1 MRIVGWDGPV
11 QRVAPKRDA
20 ATASRMSAG
29 VASLLNMTD
38 LIQCHRSVL
47 ESSVAIVGQ
56 VTALDLERPT
66 PCIAWTLRQLLA
78 HMIGQN
84 YGFAAAADGNGHDRA
99 VFADRPVSD
108 QPAADYATSARRVI
122 EAFGVPDLI
131 EGSMYLP
138 EVRGGMTFPAP
149 VAIGFHL
156 VDYVAH
162 GWDVATTLGIAAEFD
177 DEALQLA
184 LTAAEAVPAGAQ
196 TLEDQTP
203 FRPSVPTTS
212 SSMLDRII
220 ATLGRSPDWI
230 PRT

>member
-1 MRIVGWDGPV
+1 
-11 QRVAPKRDA
+11 
-20 ATASRMSAG
+20 
-29 VASLLNMTD
+29 
-38 LIQCHRSVL
+38 
-47 ESSVAIVGQ
+47 
-56 VTALDLERPT
+56 
-66 PCIAWTLRQLLA
+66 
-78 HMIGQN
+78 
-84 YGFAAAADGNGHDRA
+84 
-99 VFADRPVSD
+99 
-108 QPAADYATSARRVI
+108 VI

-184 LTAAEAVPAGAQ
+184 LTAAEAIPAGAQ
-196 TLEDQTP
+196 TFEDQTP

-230 PRT
+230 PPT

>member
-1 MRIVGWDGPV
+1 LL
-11 QRVAPKRDA
+11 
-20 ATASRMSAG
+20 ASS
-29 VASLLNMTD
+29 NMTD

-47 ESSVAIVGQ
+47 ESSVAIVGH

-66 PCIAWTLRQLLA
+66 PCSAWTLRQLLA

-108 QPAADYATSARRVI
+108 QPAADYAASARRVI
-122 EAFGVPDLI
+122 EAFGALDLI

-138 EVRGGMTFPAP
+138 EVRGGMTLPAP
-149 VAIGFHL
+149 VAVGFHL
-156 VDYVAH
+156 VDCVAH
-162 GWDVATTLGIAAEFD
+162 GWDVAMTLGIAAEFD
-177 DEALQLA
+177 DSALQLA
-184 LTAAEAVPAGAQ
+184 LTAAEAVPPGAQ

-212 SSMLDRII
+212 SSILDRII

-230 PRT
+230 PPT

>member
-1 MRIVGWDGPV
+1 
-11 QRVAPKRDA
+11 
-20 ATASRMSAG
+20 
-29 VASLLNMTD
+29 MTD

-138 EVRGGMTFPAP
+138 EVRGGMTLPAP
-149 VAIGFHL
+149 VAIRFHL

-212 SSMLDRII
+212 SSMLDRVI